1 MSDPLA
7 QTAEHGGGSMTI
19 FGIVTIILGFI
30 AMAAPLIAG
39 KSVAILVGIL
49 LIAGGIARLVWSFQ
63 AESLWRGVLKFLL
76 GGLTLLAGLMVVA
89 NPLFG
94 LGMLTIMLAA
104 YFIVDG
110 IFEIIGAFQLKPAK
124 GWGFLLFGGIVS
136 LALGIMIWR
145 QFPVSGVWA
154 VGILVG
160 VKLLFA
166 GLSMV
171 FLGSAVRQVGREAQS
186 A

>member
-7 QTAEHGGGSMTI
+7 HAAKQGGGSMTI
-19 FGIVTIILGFI
+19 FGVVTIILGLI
-30 AMAAPLIAG
+30 AMGAPLMAG

-49 LIAGGIARLVWSFQ
+49 LIAAGIARLVWSFQ
-63 AESLWRGVLKFLL
+63 AESFGRGVLKFLL
-76 GGLTLLAGLMVVA
+76 GGLTLLAGLMVLA

-110 IFEIIGAFQLKPAK
+110 IFEIVGAFQVKPAQ
-124 GWGFLLFGGIVS
+124 GWGWLLFGGIVS

-154 VGILVG
+154 IGILVG

-166 GLSMV
+166 GLSMI
-171 FLGSAVRQVGREAQS
+171 FLGSAVREVGRAAQS
-186 A
+186 G

>member
-7 QTAEHGGGSMTI
+7 QAAKQGGGSMTI
-19 FGIVTIILGFI
+19 FGVVTMILGLI
-30 AMAAPLIAG
+30 AMAAPLMAG

-49 LIAGGIARLVWSFQ
+49 LIAAGIARLVWAFQ
-63 AESLWRGVLKFLL
+63 AGSFGRGVFKFLL
-76 GGLTLLAGLMVVA
+76 GGLTLLAGIMVLA

-110 IFEIIGAFQLKPAK
+110 IFEIIGAFQVKPAQ
-124 GWGFLLFGGIVS
+124 GWGWLLFGGIVS

-166 GLSMV
+166 GLSMI
-171 FLGSAVRQVGREAQS
+171 FLGSAVREVGRTAQS
-186 A
+186 G